1 MTLFETPRI
10 TAGIQELIDE
20 ADRLRG
26 RIGASVAVPGGWV
39 SVLRR
44 DAEATAYASST
55 EIEGFHVSA
64 ERIVPVAGGAS
75 PDSPGERA
83 LASYAHAMR
92 HVGAMAADP
101 GFEWN
106 SRALLDLHFDAC
118 NFQPDM
124 NPGLLR
130 ETPIYVTGDGGRTAY
145 VGPDSDQLRGLINEL
160 VDWLNDSTSVHP
172 LVAGAMA
179 HLQVVSIHPFEDG
192 NGRVSR
198 IVQSLVLATRG
209 ELIAE
214 LGSIEPFLAR
224 NTAAYYA
231 VLEDVQGG
239 SFSPKRDASPWVE
252 FCLRAHIEQ
261 ATLREGTIA
270 AAAARWERLET
281 IVERREWPDR
291 LTIALERALTGGCDR
306 SGYSAEAD
314 VSLPTATNDLRR
326 LVDAELVQSVGAAR
340 STHYLPT
347 DNLKALLRG

>member
-1 MTLFETPRI
+1 MTLFETPKI
-10 TAGIQELIDE
+10 TTEIRELIDE

-26 RIGASVAVPGGWV
+26 RVGASVAVPGGWV

-44 DAEATAYASST
+44 NAEAAAYASST
-55 EIEGFHVSA
+55 EIEGFHVAA
-64 ERIVPVAGGAS
+64 ERVVPVAGGAS
-75 PDSPGERA
+75 PGSTGEQA

-101 GFEWN
+101 GFQWS
-106 SRALLDLHFDAC
+106 SRVLLDLHFDAC
-118 NFQPDM
+118 SFQPEKH
-124 NPGLLR
+124 PGLLR

-145 VGPDSDQLRGLINEL
+145 VGPDHDQLPALINEF
-160 VDWLNDSTSVHP
+160 VGWLNGSASLHA

-179 HLQVVSIHPFEDG
+179 HLQLVSIHPFEDG

-209 ELIAE
+209 EVIAE

-224 NTAAYYA
+224 NTAAYYS

-239 SFSPKRDASPWVE
+239 NFSPERDASPWVE

-261 ATLREGTIA
+261 ATLRESSISS
-270 AAAARWERLET
+270 AAARWESLEAL
-281 IVERREWPDR
+281 VEGRDWPER

-326 LVDAELVQSVGAAR
+326 LVDAGLLHSMGAAR

-347 DNLKALLRG
+347 DTLKARIRG